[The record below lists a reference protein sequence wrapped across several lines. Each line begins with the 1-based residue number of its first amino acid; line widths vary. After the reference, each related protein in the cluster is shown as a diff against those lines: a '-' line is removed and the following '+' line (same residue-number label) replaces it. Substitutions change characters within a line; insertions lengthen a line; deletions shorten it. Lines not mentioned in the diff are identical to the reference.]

1 MNESVEVRARSLCR
15 GVLYRLDGVSCDQG
29 EGDSGAAVSMDGVL
43 AALAQMSL
51 GGSGGSAGGDE
62 PRDDKPRL
70 LCVEPAPP
78 RPAPQVTTL

>member
-1 MNESVEVRARSLCR
+1 MSMLLLCP
-15 GVLYRLDGVSCDQG
+15 QG
-29 EGDSGAAVSMDGVL
+29 EGDSGSSVSMESVL

-51 GGSGGSAGGDE
+51 GGSGGAAAGAAAAGGAADE

-78 RPAPQVTTL
+78 RHEKPQAEVCIYYTAT